1 MFGLRPR
8 EQYNYARVVGS
19 LFAKIMSFS
28 PGQVVIHGTTEATD
42 HLVDFAKKNLGIAGD
57 KIFAP
62 KIGECVDAS
71 TQSLLYQ
78 VNAPCVWYGGQCVV
92 LVLLSICPCV

>member
-1 MFGLRPR
+1 M
-8 EQYNYARVVGS
+8 
-19 LFAKIMSFS
+19 
-28 PGQVVIHGTTEATD
+28 IHGTTEATD

-78 VNAPCVWYGGQCVV
+78 VSAPCVWYGSSVCC
-92 LVLLSICPCV
+92 SIPFAFYTKSIL